1 VNATRIALLWVDLYT
16 RGAPEAVRVARRA
29 EIASDVW
36 EHHAAMGTGPRVG
49 LAVLSRCA
57 RGAPAD
63 LSWRAAQRSTR
74 PSTRGAA
81 RAAGLAL
88 GLLAYLLLVG
98 VHGYSAAALVG
109 LDLYGGGDWPDGEL
123 VRYAGISGALLAL
136 LLAGGVLLP
145 RRPRVAIVLLLLGT
159 LGGCIAFRWAV
170 AVYGPAGAAVLVSAA
185 TLGLGR
191 GRDRRQARA

>member
-16 RGAPEAVRVARRA
+16 RGAPQAVRAARRA

-36 EHHAAMGTGPRVG
+36 EHRAAMGSGPRVE

-63 LSWRAAQRSTR
+63 LSWRAAQRITR
-74 PSTRGAA
+74 PTARAAA
-81 RAAGLAL
+81 RATGLAL

-109 LDLYGGGDWPDGEL
+109 LDLYGGGEWPDGQL
-123 VRYAGISGALLAL
+123 VRYAGISGVLLVL
-136 LLAGGVLLP
+136 LLAGGVLLR
-145 RRPRVAIVLLLLGT
+145 RRPRLALALLLLGA
-159 LGGCIAFRWAV
+159 LGGCIAFRWAA
-170 AVYGPAGAAVLVSAA
+170 AVYGPAGMAVVVSAA
-185 TLGLGR
+185 TLV
-191 GRDRRQARA
+191 RRRAVA